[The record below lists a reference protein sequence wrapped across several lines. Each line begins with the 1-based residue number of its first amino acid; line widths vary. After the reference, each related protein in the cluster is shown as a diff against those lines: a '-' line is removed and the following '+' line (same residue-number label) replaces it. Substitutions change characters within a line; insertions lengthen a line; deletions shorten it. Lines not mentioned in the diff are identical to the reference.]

1 MPCTTDPT
9 TTGYGLHRPTVVDA
23 YDAIVRLFGDGG
35 EARWTHLCGA
45 ALQRV
50 PGPLTIDALLDAMD
64 DDADAVI
71 RLSARSLRIRVRA
84 FDHLAGGAA

>member
-9 TTGYGLHRPTVVDA
+9 TTGHGLHRPSVVDA

-35 EARWTHLCGA
+35 EALWTHLCGA
-45 ALQRV
+45 ALQRE
-50 PGPLTIDALLDAMD
+50 PGPLTVDALIDAMEAAPDPVL
-64 DDADAVI
+64 

-84 FDHLAGGAA
+84 FDHLSGAGA